1 MSQSALK
8 RFVTVLLL
16 AFYALL
22 STAPGVLIAPA
33 QQHYGTKDAS
43 SCFQEGSTFLLDV
56 HLRQLNKTRQSELI
70 RPADNIRLSG
80 RDSKCKDELQAAAE
94 ATAAAL
100 RLMDMSRLANSSY
113 RSRSS
118 AIRFSFSGTSPPF
131 LLS

>member
-1 MSQSALK
+1 MSRSTLK

-16 AFYALL
+16 ASYALL
-22 STAPGVLIAPA
+22 STAPGSFFTPA
-33 QQHYGTKDAS
+33 QDYGTKDVS
-43 SCFQEGSTFLLDV
+43 PCYQEGSTFLLDV
-56 HLRQLNKTRQSELI
+56 HLRPLNKTRQSELL
-70 RPADNIRLSG
+70 RPADTIRLSG